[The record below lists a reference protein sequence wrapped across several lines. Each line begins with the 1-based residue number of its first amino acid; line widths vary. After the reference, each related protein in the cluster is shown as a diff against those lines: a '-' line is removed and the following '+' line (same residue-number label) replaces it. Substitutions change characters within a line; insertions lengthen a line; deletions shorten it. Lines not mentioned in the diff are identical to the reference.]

1 MPPYVKKAHNNST
14 KPVHIYTTP
23 GSEGWALA
31 YGETKEIND
40 YIGTSDVYSEI
51 NIEDAADPKGYRVK
65 YTNPNQTIYLNDI
78 VGESS
83 GVADSEIRTW
93 KDSINIYIHIYI
105 NSIQI
110 HGRNDYLGLSQPDG
124 SIKYYYSITATIRG
138 GGGLTLEG
146 FEPRGEITKA
156 EVEEDDDEAE
166 EGDGATQS
174 TSKND

>member
-83 GVADSEIRTW
+83 GVTDSEIR
-93 KDSINIYIHIYI
+93 
-105 NSIQI
+105 
-110 HGRNDYLGLSQPDG
+110 LSQPDG

-146 FEPRGEITKA
+146 FEPRGEITKD

>member
-83 GVADSEIRTW
+83 GVADSEIR
-93 KDSINIYIHIYI
+93 
-105 NSIQI
+105 
-110 HGRNDYLGLSQPDG
+110 LSQPDG

-146 FEPRGEITKA
+146 FEPRGEITKD